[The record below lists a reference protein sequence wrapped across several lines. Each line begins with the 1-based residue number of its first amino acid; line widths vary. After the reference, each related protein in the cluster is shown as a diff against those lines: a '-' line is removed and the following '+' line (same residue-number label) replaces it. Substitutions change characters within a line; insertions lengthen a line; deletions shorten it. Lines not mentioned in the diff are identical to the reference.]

1 MKKIAPAA
9 NFLETS
15 GESGGLVFNITFEHV
30 KQLGNVFFLLDKKN
44 PAAGEKAREIERLRL
59 IVTDVGVSQSTLEE
73 VFMAASH
80 LQRDNQNIM

>member
-9 NFLETS
+9 KFLETS

-44 PAAGEKAREIERLRL
+44 PAVGPQAQNIERLRD

-73 VFMAASH
+73 VFMAVSH
-80 LQRDNQNIM
+80 TK